1 MLFFLIK
8 LLFQL
13 SGCIDYKPKL
23 YLVKPCWQCSPQK
36 MLLSFS
42 DWLKTIQIQI
52 FKTLNFSSPAAIMCV
67 PIQVSKRNEC
77 KLTSLYDSSCTCMY
91 VKALV
96 CVCTQV
102 WSWPVQGPYQSETAV
117 HTHSGAGER
126 TSGLLA
132 YVERMQ
138 RRLHLWSLRRAARRA
153 SGTTEPAGQLCQY
166 LLFQI

>member
-1 MLFFLIK
+1 MLSSSDKTAISVLRLHWLQTTNPAGSVLLKRCSCHFLT
-8 LLFQL
+8 
-13 SGCIDYKPKL
+13 G
-23 YLVKPCWQCSPQK
+23 QK
-36 MLLSFS
+36 
-42 DWLKTIQIQI
+42 TIQIQIQI
-52 FKTLNFSSPAAIMCV
+52 FKTLNFRGPINCV
-67 PIQVSKRNEC
+67 PIQVPKRNEC
-77 KLTSLYDSSCTCMY
+77 KLAKLYDCSWTCMY
-91 VKALV
+91 VKGLV

-132 YVERMQ
+132 YVEHMQ
-138 RRLHLWSLRRAARRA
+138 RRLHLRSLCRAARRA